1 MKSLSSS
8 IFSILLVLL
17 FSQWAASLPETNH
30 ENFLQCLTLNS
41 DNSTSISKVIYT
53 QNNSSYSSI
62 LEFSIRNL
70 RFSTSTTPKPLVIV
84 TPLQVSH
91 IQASISCSQR
101 HGMQIRVRSGG
112 HDYEGLSFVS
122 DVPFVIVDLIN
133 MSSIS
138 VDTENQTAWVQTGAT
153 IGQLYYRIAE
163 KSKTLAFPAGVCP
176 TVGVGG
182 HFSGG
187 GYGFLLRKY
196 GLAAD
201 NIVDAQLIDVKGRF
215 LDRNSMGEDLFWAIR
230 GGGGAS
236 FGVIVAW
243 KIKLVAV
250 PPTVTVFDVQ
260 RTLEQNATKII
271 LKWQQVA
278 DKVHEDLMTRIF
290 LRSVN
295 SSTEQGKKTMRL
307 SFESMFLGGVDQ
319 LLPLMQKILPEL
331 GLVNEDCIEMSW
343 IDSILYFAGFR
354 NGESMD
360 VLLDRTPTS
369 RAFFKA
375 KSDYVKEPIP
385 ETAWEGIYERF
396 YEEEAEATEMILSPY
411 GGKMSEISESEI
423 PFPHRVGNL
432 YKIHHLVYW
441 EEEGNE
447 IAQKHIDWIRRLY
460 SFVAPYVSKNPRA
473 AYINYR
479 DLDIGTNNIK
489 GSYTSFKQASIWG
502 VKYFKNNFNRLVHV
516 KTKVDPA
523 NFFRNEQSI
532 PPLSSWR
539 NKRVTKNV
547 SVEFARKKDPVICI
561 LLHPGTVDTDLS
573 RPFQRNVPEGKLFT
587 KEFSVQKLLGII
599 NKAKRHDNAKP
610 SRPFSVEIGV
620 KVVLQRS
627 CCWSFWKQSVSK
639 GSPNQ
644 PIEEPEVV
652 EQMGWCDAEA
662 GMFRDDNRDEENN
675 DYGAS
680 VDSDHGDGLGLD
692 GDYGDGLGLDGD
704 NEDGVGVD
712 GDNGDGVGLD
722 GDYRDITKECMNLFE
737 GYESRSDDEFSSDSD
752 TDQSHVKVNKLL
764 RGVPF
769 KKDGNEIKFFVGQ
782 TFANKE
788 VMRDIFREYVVQGG
802 VVLNR
807 IKNDKQRQ
815 TYQCNDAVNGV
826 ESGHRTPGFCSSS
839 PPEASG
845 QGGNDPLTGG
855 DDLSK
860 KV

>member
-17 FSQWAASLPETNH
+17 FSQWAASLPETDH

-62 LEFSIRNL
+62 LEFSIENL

-122 DVPFVIVDLIN
+122 DVPFVVIDLIN

-138 VDTENQTAWVQTGAT
+138 VDTKNQTAWVQTGAT

-187 GYGFLLRKY
+187 GYGFLIRKY

-236 FGVIVAW
+236 FGVIIAW

-250 PPTVTVFDVQ
+250 PPTVTVFNVQ
-260 RTLEQNATKII
+260 RTLEQNVTKII

-278 DKVHEDLMTRIF
+278 DKVHEDLMIRIF

-295 SSTEQGKKTMRL
+295 SSTEQGQRTMRVL
-307 SFESMFLGGVDQ
+307 FESMFLGGVDQ
-319 LLPLMQKILPEL
+319 LLPLMQKSLPDL
-331 GLVNEDCIEMSW
+331 GLVKEDCIEMSW

-360 VLLDRTPTS
+360 VLLNRTPTT
-369 RAFFKA
+369 RRFFKA
-375 KSDYVKEPIP
+375 KSDFLKEPIP
-385 ETAWEGIYERF
+385 ETALEGIYERF

-423 PFPHRVGNL
+423 PFPHRGNL
-432 YKIHHLVYW
+432 YQIYHAVYW
-441 EEEGNE
+441 DEEGNE
-447 IAQKHIDWIRRLY
+447 IAQKHINWIRRLY

-473 AYINYR
+473 AYVNYR
-479 DLDIGTNNIK
+479 DLDIGTNNNK

-502 VKYFKNNFNRLVHV
+502 VKYFKSNFNRLVHV
-516 KTKVDPA
+516 KTKVDPD

-532 PPLSSWR
+532 PPLSSWW
-539 NKRVTKNV
+539 NKR
-547 SVEFARKKDPVICI
+547 
-561 LLHPGTVDTDLS
+561 
-573 RPFQRNVPEGKLFT
+573 
-587 KEFSVQKLLGII
+587 
-599 NKAKRHDNAKP
+599 
-610 SRPFSVEIGV
+610 
-620 KVVLQRS
+620 
-627 CCWSFWKQSVSK
+627 
-639 GSPNQ
+639 
-644 PIEEPEVV
+644 
-652 EQMGWCDAEA
+652 
-662 GMFRDDNRDEENN
+662 
-675 DYGAS
+675 
-680 VDSDHGDGLGLD
+680 GD
-692 GDYGDGLGLDGD
+692 
-704 NEDGVGVD
+704 
-712 GDNGDGVGLD
+712 
-722 GDYRDITKECMNLFE
+722 
-737 GYESRSDDEFSSDSD
+737 
-752 TDQSHVKVNKLL
+752 
-764 RGVPF
+764 
-769 KKDGNEIKFFVGQ
+769 
-782 TFANKE
+782 
-788 VMRDIFREYVVQGG
+788 
-802 VVLNR
+802 
-807 IKNDKQRQ
+807 
-815 TYQCNDAVNGV
+815 
-826 ESGHRTPGFCSSS
+826 
-839 PPEASG
+839 
-845 QGGNDPLTGG
+845 
-855 DDLSK
+855 
-860 KV
+860 